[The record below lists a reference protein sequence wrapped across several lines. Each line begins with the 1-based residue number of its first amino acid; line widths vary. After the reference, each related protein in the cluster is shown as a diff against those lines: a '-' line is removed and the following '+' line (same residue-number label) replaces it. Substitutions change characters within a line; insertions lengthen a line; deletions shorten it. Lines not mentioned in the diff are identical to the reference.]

1 MRVMKFVLKFNYT
14 ALIALKQIETKFL
27 AVVYKETSSNDG
39 FVVTAYKIKL
49 KREVILWQQQ
59 K

>member
-49 KREVILWQQQ
+49 E
-59 K
+59 